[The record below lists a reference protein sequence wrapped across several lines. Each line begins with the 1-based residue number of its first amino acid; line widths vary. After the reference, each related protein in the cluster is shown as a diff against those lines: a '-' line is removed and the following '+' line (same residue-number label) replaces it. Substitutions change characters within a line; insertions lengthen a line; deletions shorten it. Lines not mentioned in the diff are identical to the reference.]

1 LVAIAVIFYGARMS
15 NLHDLSLFLPETILI
30 CGILLAFCAD
40 LFVMNVPAVRRKMA
54 LGISLATFAAAA
66 LALLSQYHAISGPV
80 AIFSGMAVVDSFSIY
95 FKALFLIAGA
105 VVAILSYASRE
116 VERPQ
121 EGEFFAL
128 LMALTLGMFLL
139 ASATHALMV
148 YLSIEFLS
156 VCGYVLT
163 AFKRKD
169 RKSTEAALKYVVYGA
184 LASGIMLFGFSYL
197 YGLTGQ
203 LDVRQIG
210 RAMMGFA
217 ARGGPTEP
225 KLISAVALV
234 MVFAGFAYKIAAV
247 PFHMWCPDAYE
258 GAPTPVTA
266 LLSVGPKAAGFAALI
281 RFFTAVVGPIAVP
294 WPALIGLVAAATM
307 TLGNLA
313 AIKQENVKRLL
324 AYSSIAHA
332 GYMLMGV
339 AAFTAQ
345 GVYSVMLYLG
355 VYLLMNLGAFLVVMA
370 VRDSTGREDVDGY
383 RGLSQTQPALAVTM
397 AIFLFSLVG
406 LPPLGG
412 FIAKFYL
419 FAALLHK
426 AGFWYYVLALV
437 GVLNS
442 AISLYYYARI
452 VRAMFL
458 KDAEAGGEARRPV
471 ALSYSVMT
479 VVLAVPVV
487 LLGIYWA
494 PLQAFAETTARSL
507 K

>member
-1 LVAIAVIFYGARMS
+1 M
-15 NLHDLSLFLPETILI
+15 PETILI
-30 CGILLAFCAD
+30 IGILLAFCAD
-40 LFVMNVPAVRRKMA
+40 LFVMNVPAVRRKLA
-54 LGISLATFAAAA
+54 LGISLATFAATG
-66 LALLSQYHAISGPV
+66 LALWSQYRAYAGPA
-80 AIFSGMAVVDSFSIY
+80 AIFSGMAVVDTFSIY

-105 VVAILSYASRE
+105 VVAILSYASPE

-128 LMALTLGMFLL
+128 LMSLTLGMFLL

-156 VCGYVLT
+156 VCSYVLT

-184 LASGIMLFGFSYL
+184 LASAIMLFGFSYL
-197 YGLTGQ
+197 YGLTGE
-203 LDVRQIG
+203 LDIRQIG
-210 RAMMGFA
+210 KTMNGLLA
-217 ARGGPTEP
+217 GGGRMPA
-225 KLISAVALV
+225 KLTSAVALV

-281 RFFTAVVGPIAVP
+281 RFFTEIVGPVAVP

-313 AIKQENVKRLL
+313 AIKQDNVKRLL

-339 AAFTAQ
+339 AVFTSQ
-345 GVYSVMLYLG
+345 GVKSVMLYLV
-355 VYLLMNLGAFLVVMA
+355 VYLFMNLGAFLIVMA
-370 VRDSTGREDVDGY
+370 VRDSTGREDVEGY
-383 RGLSQTQPALAVTM
+383 RGLSQTHPALAVTM

-412 FIAKFYL
+412 FVAKFYL
-419 FAALLHK
+419 FAALLAK

-437 GVLNS
+437 GVINS

-452 VRAMFL
+452 VKAMFL
-458 KDAEAGGEARRPV
+458 KDAEPAGEPQLPV
-471 ALSYSVMT
+471 ALSYSVM
-479 VVLAVPVV
+479 AV
-487 LLGIYWA
+487 LLAIPVLGLGVYWG
-494 PLQAFAETTARSL
+494 PLQAFAEKSALLL